1 MKLSK
6 TRIAITLAILVVT
19 AALICTASGCGLI
32 NRVRAKNQLNEAA
45 RAYHEG
51 HFEEAEQYSRRAL
64 ELDPDSKS
72 APLFIARTIHA
83 QFRPGVQAPENIAKA
98 NEAIAAYQ
106 QILQRDPKSE
116 EAYKAIAYLYGA
128 IKDDEKLRAWL
139 QARANDANAEPEK
152 RAEAYTILASKDWDC
167 SFKITELPTNKSTT
181 VSTANRATVA
191 YKKPAN
197 QKDFDTAQACVKRGL
212 EEVENAI
219 KLDPNSESAWSYK
232 TNLLIEASK
241 LAEMDGKTD
250 QKAQLDKQREEAQK
264 RTSALSE
271 ANQKKKEAEEA
282 AKAAASPAKK
292 S

>member
-1 MKLSK
+1 MKLSQ
-6 TRIAITLAILVVT
+6 TRIAITLAILVVST
-19 AALICTASGCGLI
+19 SGCGLI

-64 ELDPDSKS
+64 ELDPGSKS

-98 NEAIAAYQ
+98 NEAIQAYQ
-106 QILQRDPKSE
+106 QILARDPKNE
-116 EAYKAIAYLYGA
+116 EAFKAIAYLYGA
-128 IKDDEKLRAWL
+128 IKDDDKLRAWL
-139 QARANDANAEPEK
+139 SSRASDGSVEPEK

-167 SFKITELPTNKSTT
+167 SFKITELPSNKSTAIT
-181 VSTANRATVA
+181 GGNRAVVT
-191 YKKPAN
+191 YKKPQQ

-212 EEVENAI
+212 EEIENAI
-219 KLDPNSESAWSYK
+219 KLDPTSESAWSYK

-241 LAEMDGKTD
+241 LAEMDGKLD

-271 ANQKKKEAEEA
+271 ANQKKKEEEEA
-282 AKAAASPAKK
+282 RKTASPVKK
-292 S
+292 